1 MLLLLEFLAEM
12 LMLKRGQKHI
22 IIKLLSCVFSDLK
35 RIIADITGP
44 GIQSYTCISRHH
56 STTESDCTQKRCD
69 RTNTETISWL
79 LGKWV
84 GGRKGRATET
94 QTFVRSEDWDL
105 VHQSLS
111 ASLPLRHDVR
121 CVSTTCS
128 SSVPLPFIMYR
139 IAFHVCT
146 KSYEV

>member
-1 MLLLLEFLAEM
+1 MLEFLAEM

-56 STTESDCTQKRCD
+56 STTESDSTQKRCG
-69 RTNTETISWL
+69 RTNRETISWL

-84 GGRKGRATET
+84 AGRKGRATET
-94 QTFVRSEDWDL
+94 QKFVRSEDWDL
-105 VHQSLS
+105 VHQNLS
-111 ASLPLRHDVR
+111 ANLPLRHDVR
-121 CVSTTCS
+121 CVSTTCF
-128 SSVPLPFIMYR
+128 SSVPLPFITHR
-139 IAFHVCT
+139 VAFHVCT
-146 KSYEV
+146 KSHDV